1 MQKEIT
7 IHKIQPSK
15 DSTTTIITNSRGVYI
30 KYVPILAIDNDITVN
45 TLELIN
51 DVRKLGKSIFLKL
64 YDNNIPVITP
74 TADYFVPEQ
83 TKIKHNDLYINNKLV
98 YKGSEDYVSF
108 SYDTYTSVNPDVFLK
123 SNYYTSDLEEFIN
136 KYGIPLYDIDR
147 YKKIKWC
154 IEKTNSQFDFNPDVF
169 LKSNYYTSDLEKFI
183 NKYGIPLYDI
193 DRYEKIQ
200 WCIEEANYSFGF
212 NKNDGSVYLYDDLN
226 PNIQNDESVYLYD
239 DLNPIIQAAII
250 IFLVLTIKNETD
262 RITISKIY
270 ENFEVRKDDK
280 NTMFCI
286 LRSLLTGYDSEDRS
300 ISFQIRTTSIE
311 NSIWNEF
318 YNLIFDNNY
327 NAEICCYCGNYITD
341 DDSFNYK
348 DIHRHCLEEY
358 KGIQIKKLKKR
369 IDNTTD
375 TKKIVQL
382 EKEINKYNDKNIS
395 LGNDCTDGQE
405 YAYSKFKKSMKDSKY
420 NEKRKKNSKIS
431 Q

>member
-123 SNYYTSDLEEFIN
+123 SNYYTSDLE
-136 KYGIPLYDIDR
+136 
-147 YKKIKWC
+147 
-154 IEKTNSQFDFNPDVF
+154 
-169 LKSNYYTSDLEKFI
+169 KFI

-212 NKNDGSVYLYDDLN
+212 NKNDG
-226 PNIQNDESVYLYD
+226 SVYLYD

-327 NAEICCYCGNYITD
+327 NPQICCYCGNYITD
-341 DDSFNYK
+341 NGHFDYK
-348 DIHRHCLEEY
+348 DIHKDCLKDY
-358 KGIQIKKLKKR
+358 KDNQIKKLKKR
-369 IDNTTD
+369 IDKTTD

-382 EKEINKYNDKNIS
+382 EKEINKYNDENKS

-405 YAYSKFKKSMKDSKY
+405 YAYNKFKKSMRDSKY
-420 NEKRKKNSKIS
+420 NEKRKKNAKIS